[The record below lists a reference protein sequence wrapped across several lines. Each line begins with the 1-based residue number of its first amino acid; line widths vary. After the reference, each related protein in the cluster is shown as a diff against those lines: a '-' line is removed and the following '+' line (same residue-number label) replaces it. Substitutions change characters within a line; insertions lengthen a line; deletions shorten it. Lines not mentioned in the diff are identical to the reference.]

1 MVVGQVKILDY
12 TRSLDDYSIANDQ
25 RRPHAFDPYVLLL
38 YLGMGRG
45 ELRGRSE
52 PTLRRSSCMN
62 KKRILLYGV
71 VLAVL
76 ALLVYF
82 QFRTWSAFDWPTFW
96 KEGRRLGRVPNVYH
110 ILHAIV
116 LIYLAYVMR
125 AIRWKIF
132 LRPVRREAS
141 WWSLVAPTVIGFTG
155 LALFGRPGEM
165 VRPYLIA
172 RRQSLPFSSQLA
184 VWAIERIFD
193 IGAFTLLLIGAAFLA
208 TAPKRLA
215 YYGSFRQAGLLLMGM
230 VVAMAL
236 AAVVVRRNGEALA
249 SWVERRLSH
258 LASNLGHK
266 IGMRIREFRDG
277 LNTIHGP
284 WSFVQIVAVSVL
296 MWCMIAVS
304 YKQVTHAYGQD
315 ALEIPQTQV
324 LLLMGS
330 SMVGSLIQLPGV
342 GGGSQ
347 LATIAALEHLFGV
360 PREMA
365 ASCGITLWLVTFV
378 AVVPLGLAVAHR
390 ERLSLRKL
398 SQESQHEETESLS
411 SPPSPPA

>member
-1 MVVGQVKILDY
+1 
-12 TRSLDDYSIANDQ
+12 
-25 RRPHAFDPYVLLL
+25 
-38 YLGMGRG
+38 
-45 ELRGRSE
+45 
-52 PTLRRSSCMN
+52 MN
-62 KKRILLYGV
+62 KKKILLYGV
-71 VLAVL
+71 GLAILAVL
-76 ALLVYF
+76 VF
-82 QFRTWSAFDWPTFW
+82 IQFRHWSEFDWPTFW
-96 KEGRRLGRVPNVYH
+96 KEGRRLGQAPGIFH
-110 ILHAIV
+110 IIHAIV
-116 LIYLAYVMR
+116 LIYLAYGMR

-132 LRPVRREAS
+132 LRPVRPKSSS
-141 WWSLVAPTVIGFTG
+141 WKLISPTVVGFTG

-165 VRPYLIA
+165 IRPYLIA
-172 RRQSLPFSSQLA
+172 RRENLPFSSQVA

-193 IGAFTLLLIGAAFLA
+193 IGAFTILLIAAAFLA

-215 YYGSFRQAGLLLMGM
+215 YYGSFREAGLFLTGM
-230 VVAMAL
+230 VAAL
-236 AAVVVRRNGEALA
+236 ALGAFVVHRSGEALA
-249 SWVERRLSH
+249 QWVDRRLAH
-258 LASNLGHK
+258 LASGIGHK
-266 IGMRIREFRDG
+266 IAARIREFRDG
-277 LNTIHGP
+277 LNTIHGLG
-284 WSFVQIVAVSVL
+284 SFLQIVAVSVV

-304 YKQVTHAYGQD
+304 YKEVTHAYGQA

-378 AVVPLGLAVAHR
+378 SVVPLGLGFAHR

-398 SQESQHEETESLS
+398 SQESRQQELDVEA
-411 SPPSPPA
+411 SPPER